1 MYRKILVSL
10 DGSNFSEQVLP
21 YAHVFADAYRAPVEL
36 LRITDPDALQ
46 AFWPPQPGDQYLEQI
61 AAKYFRSSSVP
72 VTTAAEIGK
81 PAEVIVDHA
90 KDDPSCLIAMATHG
104 LSGPRRWLIGSVA
117 SKVIQIAANPL
128 LLVRPIEGA
137 DFAAPVRLDTVFVPL
152 DGSGL
157 AEKTLTHVR
166 ALANIM
172 KLEIHLLRVYNL
184 PAEAYVIADGVIAQ
198 GPAQYR
204 EELKK
209 EAETYLDGKVAEL
222 EADGIERVI
231 ATAIQGDAAGE
242 IIDLAVRT
250 PNNLIAMSTHGRSGI
265 GRWVL
270 GSVAEKVIQHSRD
283 PVLLIRAT

>member
-1 MYRKILVSL
+1 MYNKILVPL

-36 LRITDPDALQ
+36 LRITDPDAR
-46 AFWPPQPGDQYLEQI
+46 PPQADDQYLEEI
-61 AAKYFRSSSVP
+61 TAKHFRSSSVP

-90 KDDPSCLIAMATHG
+90 KGDPACLIAMATHG

-117 SKVIQIAANPL
+117 GKVVQTAANPL
-128 LLVRPIEGA
+128 LLIRSIEGA
-137 DFAAPVRLDTVFVPL
+137 DASASVRLDTVFVPL

-157 AEKTLTHVR
+157 AEKTLPHVC
-166 ALANIM
+166 ALAKVM
-172 KLEIHLLRVYNL
+172 KLEIHLLRMYTL
-184 PAEAYVIADGVIAQ
+184 PADAYLIADGVIAQ
-198 GPAQYR
+198 APAQYR
-204 EELKK
+204 EELKN
-209 EAETYLDGKVAEL
+209 EAETYLDGKVAGLWAEGF
-222 EADGIERVI
+222 DSVV

-242 IIDLAVRT
+242 IIDLALRT

-270 GSVAEKVIQHSRD
+270 GSVAERVIQHSRD
-283 PVLLIRAT
+283 PVLLIRAA